1 MWRVSG
7 ATVPASRLPTQSP
20 VAAASLWVGLCA
32 TRVMT
37 PRPLSTSATS
47 QARLA
52 KAWGPV
58 RRIGCHGGQWVLN
71 PAVIGR
77 QNFLTGVC
85 TFTQGED
92 ACLASLLPILPSADT
107 KQLLEVGALPDVVED
122 HFARQLKQIG
132 IENVA
137 FLPARHS
144 HDMPVVGT
152 GTHHVLAQ
160 PFLADTARPLEGRG
174 AQRIAAPFPIGVEGT
189 TAWLHAAAAAFG
201 IAASVVDQVTAHAR
215 QRAQMALQ
223 RQREV
228 LAGKHVFFFPDS
240 QLEIPI
246 ARFLARELGVVL
258 TKVGT
263 PFLQRGH
270 MAQELAWLPT
280 GTRLSQGQHVE
291 SQLDRCRAERA
302 DITVCG
308 LGLANPLQ
316 AEGPCSS
323 SSGPTKPRRT
333 SAPCAWPPP

>member
-7 ATVPASRLPTQSP
+7 ATVPSSRLPTQSP
-20 VAAASLWVGLCA
+20 VAPASLWVGLCA

-174 AQRIAAPFPIGVEGT
+174 AQRIGRRSRSASKAPPPGCMRRRQPLASRQ
-189 TAWLHAAAAAFG
+189 AWSIKSPHTP
-201 IAASVVDQVTAHAR
+201 ASAPRWRCNGSA
-215 QRAQMALQ
+215 
-223 RQREV
+223 
-228 LAGKHVFFFPDS
+228 KCW
-240 QLEIPI
+240 LEN
-246 ARFLARELGVVL
+246 
-258 TKVGT
+258 T
-263 PFLQRGH
+263 
-270 MAQELAWLPT
+270 
-280 GTRLSQGQHVE
+280 
-291 SQLDRCRAERA
+291 
-302 DITVCG
+302 
-308 LGLANPLQ
+308 
-316 AEGPCSS
+316 CSS
-323 SSGPTKPRRT
+323 SPIRSLKSRSPASWRVNW
-333 SAPCAWPPP
+333 AWC